1 MHLPKDQVLLAEIK
15 MPSEPNKNHTT
26 TTICLTVAKDQV
38 PAFLP
43 LLAQG
48 FTVKTKLGC
57 SVQEL
62 LCTQIGLSADYV
74 EHRLQTIFLN
84 GKAVDNVKT
93 AVVRANATL
102 ALSAA
107 MPGLAG
113 VTLRR
118 GGVYAVMR
126 HQITHNKN
134 TKAEIIADG
143 EIVLKLFNLVA
154 RDIGPMFLMQGI
166 WISGNNLR
174 NFFRR
179 APDHFWA
186 GCQAAEIDGNRWEA
200 DKLVHIVLKQQQVF
214 FKLEPV

>member
-1 MHLPKDQVLLAEIK
+1 

-26 TTICLTVAKDQV
+26 TTICLTVEKDQV

-74 EHRLQTIFLN
+74 EHRLQTIFLD

-93 AVVRANATL
+93 AVIRPNATL

-118 GGVYAVMR
+118 GGVYAAMR

-166 WISGNNLR
+166 CISGNNLR
-174 NFFRR
+174 NFFRT

-186 GCQAAEIDGNRWEA
+186 GCRAAEIDGHRWETDQLA
-200 DKLVHIVLKQQQVF
+200 HIDWKQQQVF
-214 FKLEPV
+214 FKLRSV

>member
-1 MHLPKDQVLLAEIK
+1 
-15 MPSEPNKNHTT
+15 MPSETNKSHAT
-26 TTICLTVAKDQV
+26 TTICLTVEKDQI

-48 FTVKTKLGC
+48 FTVKTKIGC
-57 SVQEL
+57 SVREL
-62 LCTQIGLSADYV
+62 LCTQIGLSDDYL
-74 EHRLQTIFLN
+74 EHRLQTVFLD
-84 GKAVDNVKT
+84 GKAVDDVKA
-93 AVVRANATL
+93 AVVRQNSTL

-118 GGVYAVMR
+118 GGVYASMR

-166 WISGNNLR
+166 WISGNNLQ
-174 NFFRR
+174 NFLRR
-179 APDHFWA
+179 TPDHFWA
-186 GCQAAEIDGNRWEA
+186 GCRAAEIDGNRWEA
-200 DKLVHIVLKQQQVF
+200 DKLAHIDLKQQQVF
-214 FKLEPV
+214 FKLKSV

>member
-1 MHLPKDQVLLAEIK
+1 MLSD
-15 MPSEPNKNHTT
+15 SNKNQPITNLY
-26 TTICLTVAKDQV
+26 LTVAKDRV
-38 PAFLP
+38 PAFFP

-48 FTVKTKLGC
+48 FTVKTRIGC
-57 SVQEL
+57 SLQDF
-62 LCTQIGLSADYV
+62 LCNQIGLDSDYV
-74 EHRLQTIFLN
+74 EKRLQTIFLD

-118 GGVYAVMR
+118 GGVYAAMR

-134 TKAEIIADG
+134 TEADITADG

-154 RDIGPMFLMQGI
+154 QDIGPLFLMQGI
-166 WISGNNLR
+166 WSSGNHLK
-174 NFFRR
+174 NFFQR
-179 APDHFWA
+179 APDHLRA
-186 GCQAAEIDGNRWEA
+186 GIRSVEIDGNRREA
-200 DKLVHIVLKQQQVF
+200 AKLVQIDWQQHVF
-214 FKLEPV
+214 FKLKAV